1 MLDAK
6 WKYQGLF
13 HEKNLYSTRIVVS
26 LIFEHWIYSIWFPWR
41 RTMIFGSFILARLIS
56 QQMIILPITWEPFL
70 LFKCISSLT
79 VTSLIWNLNLCRF
92 FIYKKKCTKLGL
104 AHPWINLRYQN
115 KCRVHSDGNKFK
127 RSRPSWFLSFQ
138 QFWSI
143 KIQKSSTIISSS
155 MNLTLLFM
163 LPV

>member
-1 MLDAK
+1 MFDAK
-6 WKYQGLF
+6 CKYQGLF

-41 RTMIFGSFILARLIS
+41 RTMIFGCFILARLIS
-56 QQMIILPITWEPFL
+56 QQMIILPITWEQFL
-70 LFKCISSLT
+70 LFKCISSIT

-92 FIYKKKCTKLGL
+92 FIFKQKLQNL
-104 AHPWINLRYQN
+104 VWHIHELNLRYQN
-115 KCRVHSDGNKFK
+115 KCRVHSDGNKFE

-143 KIQKSSTIISSS
+143 KIQKSSTLISSS